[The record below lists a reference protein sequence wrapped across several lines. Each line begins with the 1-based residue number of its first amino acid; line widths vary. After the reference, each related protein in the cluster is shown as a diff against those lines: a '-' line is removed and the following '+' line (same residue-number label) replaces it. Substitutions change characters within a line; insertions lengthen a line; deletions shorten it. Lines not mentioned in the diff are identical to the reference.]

1 MSIGDDPRMPPPAQD
16 SRADLT
22 APPTAANGEA
32 ACALTVYYDGS
43 CPVCSR
49 EIAAYR
55 RQDCTAGWAFVD
67 AAADAGP
74 ALGPGLTREAALAR
88 MHVRRADGTL
98 VEGAAAFVEM
108 WARVPALAWLARLC
122 RLPGMP
128 PVVEAAYRVFLAVR
142 PLWRRT
148 APAESAAGGSAKP

>member
-1 MSIGDDPRMPPPAQD
+1 
-16 SRADLT
+16 
-22 APPTAANGEA
+22 
-32 ACALTVYYDGS
+32 
-43 CPVCSR
+43 
-49 EIAAYR
+49 
-55 RQDCTAGWAFVD
+55 
-67 AAADAGP
+67 
-74 ALGPGLTREAALAR
+74 
-88 MHVRRADGTL
+88 
-98 VEGAAAFVEM
+98 M

>member
-1 MSIGDDPRMPPPAQD
+1 
-16 SRADLT
+16 
-22 APPTAANGEA
+22 
-32 ACALTVYYDGS
+32 
-43 CPVCSR
+43 
-49 EIAAYR
+49 
-55 RQDCTAGWAFVD
+55 
-67 AAADAGP
+67 
-74 ALGPGLTREAALAR
+74 